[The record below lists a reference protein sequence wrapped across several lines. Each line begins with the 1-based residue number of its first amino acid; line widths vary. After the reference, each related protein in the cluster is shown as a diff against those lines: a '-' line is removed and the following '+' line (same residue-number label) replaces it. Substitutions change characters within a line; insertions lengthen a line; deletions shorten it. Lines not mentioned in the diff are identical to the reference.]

1 MAKRPVFVMS
11 KEPPFYKEEL
21 VEFKWLR
28 GRTLKVAKE
37 NSRSLRDAAI
47 KKGVCVH
54 VYEISR
60 AGEDFSELSAFKL
73 LVRVADGREI
83 PFEVVYQYAKLWEG
97 EPESVP
103 LNSLP
108 SSKQRVKKS
117 RAAKKEAKERG
128 KDKKLVGF
136 QINFG
141 DGVKID
147 FPNKPEDSFFNWLY
161 IMALR
166 QHHNRELHERLLRL
180 IEAHPQ
186 QPIGFSDIFFAPHSK
201 KVIRYNCQ
209 ARAVA
214 QYLSI
219 YCFRKEKVQ
228 EVFPQSA
235 SLYDIRD
242 HLRHFYDEFVHLV
255 YPLHTES
262 SNPIVPASHSVKS
275 DSSSVKPNN
284 MAAPETRNAQF
295 THDRSTGGDQQLSLG
310 LEYEASPD

>member
-1 MAKRPVFVMS
+1 M
-11 KEPPFYKEEL
+11 
-21 VEFKWLR
+21 EFKWLR
-28 GRTLKVAKE
+28 GRTLKVAGE
-37 NSRSLRDAAI
+37 NSRSLRDAADQ
-47 KKGVCVH
+47 KGVR

-73 LVRVADGREI
+73 LVSVADGRKI

-103 LNSLP
+103 LNSL
-108 SSKQRVKKS
+108 SSSEQGVKKS

-147 FPNKPEDSFFNWLY
+147 FPNEPKDSFFNWLY

-166 QHHNRELHERLLRL
+166 QDCDRNRKLHERLLRL

-219 YCFRKEKVQ
+219 YRFRKEKVQ
-228 EVFPQSA
+228 EVFPQRA

-242 HLRHFYDEFVHLV
+242 QLRHFYDEFVHLV

-275 DSSSVKPNN
+275 ASSSVKPNN
-284 MAAPETRNAQF
+284 MAASETRNAQ
-295 THDRSTGGDQQLSLG
+295 STSDSSTKGDQLSLWP
-310 LEYEASPD
+310 LE

>member
-37 NSRSLRDAAI
+37 NSRSLRDAALE
-47 KKGVCVH
+47 KGVH

-73 LVRVADGREI
+73 LVSVADKCKI

-108 SSKQRVKKS
+108 SSNQRVKKS

-147 FPNKPEDSFFNWLY
+147 FPNEPVDSFFNWLY
-161 IMALR
+161 IVALR
-166 QHHNRELHERLLRL
+166 QHRNLHERLLRL

-219 YCFRKEKVQ
+219 YCFRKEKVE
-228 EVFPQSA
+228 EVFPPST
-235 SLYDIRD
+235 SLYDIRN
-242 HLRHFYDEFVHLV
+242 HLRRFYDEFVHLV
-255 YPLHTES
+255 Y
-262 SNPIVPASHSVKS
+262 KS

-284 MAAPETRNAQF
+284 MAASKKRKAQF
-295 THDRSTGGDQQLSLG
+295 PPDKRDQPSLF
-310 LEYEASPD
+310 ES

>member
-11 KEPPFYKEEL
+11 EEPPFYKEEL

-28 GRTLKVAKE
+28 GRTLKVAGE
-37 NSRSLRDAAI
+37 NSRSLRDAADQ
-47 KKGVCVH
+47 KGVR

-73 LVRVADGREI
+73 LVSVADGRKI

-108 SSKQRVKKS
+108 SSEQVVKKS
-117 RAAKKEAKERG
+117 RAAKKEAKEKG

-147 FPNKPEDSFFNWLY
+147 FPNEPVDSFFNWLY
-161 IMALR
+161 IVALR
-166 QHHNRELHERLLRL
+166 QHHNQELHQRLLRL
-180 IEAHPQ
+180 IEAPAQ

-219 YCFRKEKVQ
+219 YCFRKEKVE
-228 EVFPQSA
+228 EVFPPST
-235 SLYDIRD
+235 SLYDIRN
-242 HLRHFYDEFVHLV
+242 HLRRFYDEFVHLV
-255 YPLHTES
+255 Y
-262 SNPIVPASHSVKS
+262 KS

-284 MAAPETRNAQF
+284 MAASKKRKAQF
-295 THDRSTGGDQQLSLG
+295 PPDKRDQPSLF
-310 LEYEASPD
+310 ES

>member
-117 RAAKKEAKERG
+117 RAAKKEARERG

-141 DGVKID
+141 DGEKID

-161 IMALR
+161 IVALR
-166 QHHNRELHERLLRL
+166 QHRKLHERLLRL
-180 IEAHPQ
+180 IEAHAQ
-186 QPIGFSDIFFAPHSK
+186 QSIGFSDIFFAPHSK

-219 YCFRKEKVQ
+219 YRFRKEKVE
-228 EVFPQSA
+228 EVFPPST

-242 HLRHFYDEFVHLV
+242 HLRGFYDEFVRLV

-262 SNPIVPASHSVKS
+262 SNLVAPALRSVKS
-275 DSSSVKPNN
+275 VPSSVKPNN
-284 MAAPETRNAQF
+284 MAASKKRKAQF
-295 THDRSTGGDQQLSLG
+295 PPDKRDQPSLF
-310 LEYEASPD
+310 ES

>member
-1 MAKRPVFVMS
+1 MS

-37 NSRSLRDAAI
+37 NSRSLRDAALE
-47 KKGVCVH
+47 KGVH
-54 VYEISR
+54 VYEISS

-73 LVRVADGREI
+73 LVSVADKCKI

-108 SSKQRVKKS
+108 SSNQRVKKS

-147 FPNKPEDSFFNWLY
+147 FPNEPVDSFFNWLY
-161 IMALR
+161 IVALR
-166 QHHNRELHERLLRL
+166 QHRNLHKRLLRL

-219 YCFRKEKVQ
+219 YCFRKEKVE
-228 EVFPQSA
+228 EVFPPST

-242 HLRHFYDEFVHLV
+242 QLRHFYDEFVHLV

-262 SNPIVPASHSVKS
+262 SNPIVPALHSVKS

-284 MAAPETRNAQF
+284 MTASKKRKAQF
-295 THDRSTGGDQQLSLG
+295 PPDKRDQPSLF
-310 LEYEASPD
+310 ES

>member
-1 MAKRPVFVMS
+1 MS

-37 NSRSLRDAAI
+37 NSRSLRDAAL
-47 KKGVCVH
+47 KKGVCVY

-60 AGEDFSELSAFKL
+60 AGEDFSKLSAFKL
-73 LVRVADGREI
+73 PVVADRCKI

-108 SSKQRVKKS
+108 SSEQGVKKS

-180 IEAHPQ
+180 IKAPAQ
-186 QPIGFSDIFFAPHSK
+186 QPIGFSDIFFVPHSK

-228 EVFPQSA
+228 EVFPQRA

-242 HLRHFYDEFVHLV
+242 DLRRFYDEFVHLV

-262 SNPIVPASHSVKS
+262 SNPIVPALHSVNS
-275 DSSSVKPNN
+275 ASSSVKPNN
-284 MAAPETRNAQF
+284 MAASKKRKAQSPP
-295 THDRSTGGDQQLSLG
+295 DKRDQPSLFESQYG
-310 LEYEASPD
+310 ASPD

>member
-21 VEFKWLR
+21 VQFKWLR
-28 GRTLKVAKE
+28 GRTPKVAKE
-37 NSRSLRDAAI
+37 NSRSLRDAALE
-47 KKGVCVH
+47 KGVH

-73 LVRVADGREI
+73 LVSVADGHEI

-108 SSKQRVKKS
+108 SSNQRVKKS

-166 QHHNRELHERLLRL
+166 QHHNQELHQRLLRL
-180 IEAHPQ
+180 IEAHAQ

-219 YCFRKEKVQ
+219 YCFRKEKV
-228 EVFPQSA
+228 EEIFPPST
-235 SLYDIRD
+235 SLYDIRN
-242 HLRHFYDEFVHLV
+242 HLRRFYDEFVHLV
-255 YPLHTES
+255 Y
-262 SNPIVPASHSVKS
+262 KS

-284 MAAPETRNAQF
+284 MAASKKRKAQF
-295 THDRSTGGDQQLSLG
+295 PPDKRDQPSLF
-310 LEYEASPD
+310 ES

>member
-1 MAKRPVFVMS
+1 MAKRPVFIVS
-11 KEPPFYKEEL
+11 AEPPFYREEM
-21 VEFKWLR
+21 VEFEWFK
-28 GRTLKVAKE
+28 GRSFKAAKTNSE
-37 NSRSLRDAAI
+37 NLWKAAHE
-47 KKGVCVH
+47 KGISI
-54 VYEISR
+54 YEISR
-60 AGEDFSELSAFKL
+60 VGERYSKLSAFKL
-73 LVRVADGREI
+73 LVKVKSDLTL
-83 PFEVVYQYAKLWEG
+83 PLEVVYQYAKLWEG

-108 SSKQRVKKS
+108 SSKQGVKKS

-180 IEAHPQ
+180 IKAPAQ

-219 YCFRKEKVQ
+219 YCFRKEKVK
-228 EVFPQSA
+228 EVFPRSA
-235 SLYDIRD
+235 SLYDIRND
-242 HLRHFYDEFVHLV
+242 LRHFYDEFVRLV

-262 SNPIVPASHSVKS
+262 SNPIVPALHSVNS

-284 MAAPETRNAQF
+284 MAASETRNAQF
-295 THDRSTGGDQQLSLG
+295 PPNSSTQLSLD
-310 LEYEASPD
+310 L

>member
-1 MAKRPVFVMS
+1 MS
-11 KEPPFYKEEL
+11 EEPPFYKEEL

-37 NSRSLRDAAI
+37 NSRSLRDAALE
-47 KKGVCVH
+47 KGVH

-60 AGEDFSELSAFKL
+60 AGEDFSELSAFNL
-73 LVRVADGREI
+73 LVRVDDKREI

-108 SSKQRVKKS
+108 SSETVEQSPRVGHPVPAKTVGVQRIASEEVEMLDSLSEQGVKKS

-147 FPNKPEDSFFNWLY
+147 FPNEPVDSFFNWLY
-161 IMALR
+161 IVALR
-166 QHHNRELHERLLRL
+166 QHRNLHKRLLRL

-219 YCFRKEKVQ
+219 YCFRKEKVE
-228 EVFPQSA
+228 EVFPPST
-235 SLYDIRD
+235 SLYDIRN
-242 HLRHFYDEFVHLV
+242 HLRRFYDEFVHLV
-255 YPLHTES
+255 KRDQPSLFES
-262 SNPIVPASHSVKS
+262 
-275 DSSSVKPNN
+275 
-284 MAAPETRNAQF
+284 
-295 THDRSTGGDQQLSLG
+295 
-310 LEYEASPD
+310 

>member
-1 MAKRPVFVMS
+1 MAKRPVFIVS
-11 KEPPFYKEEL
+11 AEPPFYREEM
-21 VEFKWLR
+21 VEFEWFK
-28 GRTLKVAKE
+28 GRSFKAAKTNSE
-37 NSRSLRDAAI
+37 NLWKAAHE
-47 KKGVCVH
+47 KGISI
-54 VYEISR
+54 YEISR
-60 AGEDFSELSAFKL
+60 VGERYSKLSAFKL
-73 LVRVADGREI
+73 LVKVKSDLTL
-83 PFEVVYQYAKLWEG
+83 PLEVVYQYAKLWEG

-108 SSKQRVKKS
+108 SSKQGVKKS

-147 FPNKPEDSFFNWLY
+147 FPNEPVDSFFNWLY
-161 IMALR
+161 IVALR
-166 QHHNRELHERLLRL
+166 QHRNLHKRLLRL

-219 YCFRKEKVQ
+219 YCFRKEKVE
-228 EVFPQSA
+228 EVFPPST
-235 SLYDIRD
+235 SLYDIRN
-242 HLRHFYDEFVHLV
+242 HLRRFYDEFVHLV

-262 SNPIVPASHSVKS
+262 SNPIV
-275 DSSSVKPNN
+275 SSVKPNN
-284 MAAPETRNAQF
+284 MAASKKRKAQF
-295 THDRSTGGDQQLSLG
+295 PPDKRDQPSLFESQYG
-310 LEYEASPD
+310 ASPD

>member
-1 MAKRPVFVMS
+1 MAKRPVFVTS
-11 KEPPFYKEEL
+11 EEPPFYKEEL

-37 NSRSLRDAAI
+37 NSRSLRDAALE
-47 KKGVCVH
+47 KGVH

-60 AGEDFSELSAFKL
+60 AGEDFSELSAFNL
-73 LVRVADGREI
+73 LVRVDDKREI
-83 PFEVVYQYAKLWEG
+83 PLEVVYQYAKLWEG

-108 SSKQRVKKS
+108 SSNQRVKKS

-147 FPNKPEDSFFNWLY
+147 FPNEPVDSFFNWLY
-161 IMALR
+161 IVALR
-166 QHHNRELHERLLRL
+166 QHRNLHKRLLRL

-219 YCFRKEKVQ
+219 YCFRKEKVE
-228 EVFPQSA
+228 EVFPRRA
-235 SLYDIRD
+235 SLYDIRNY
-242 HLRHFYDEFVHLV
+242 LRRFYDEFVHLV
-255 YPLHTES
+255 Y
-262 SNPIVPASHSVKS
+262 KS

-284 MAAPETRNAQF
+284 MAASKKRKAQF
-295 THDRSTGGDQQLSLG
+295 PPDKRDQPSLF
-310 LEYEASPD
+310 ES

>member
-1 MAKRPVFVMS
+1 MS
-11 KEPPFYKEEL
+11 AEPPFYREEM
-21 VEFKWLR
+21 VEFEWFK
-28 GRTLKVAKE
+28 GRSFKAAKTNSE
-37 NSRSLRDAAI
+37 NLWKAAHE
-47 KKGVCVH
+47 KGISI
-54 VYEISR
+54 YEISR
-60 AGEDFSELSAFKL
+60 VGERYSKLSAFKL
-73 LVRVADGREI
+73 LVKVKSDLTL
-83 PFEVVYQYAKLWEG
+83 PLEVVYQYAKLWEG

-108 SSKQRVKKS
+108 SSKQGVKKS

-166 QHHNRELHERLLRL
+166 QDCDRNRKLHERLLRL

-219 YCFRKEKVQ
+219 YRFRKEKVQ
-228 EVFPQSA
+228 EVFPQRA

-242 HLRHFYDEFVHLV
+242 QLRHFYDEFVHLV

-275 DSSSVKPNN
+275 ASSSVKPNN
-284 MAAPETRNAQF
+284 MAASETRNAQ
-295 THDRSTGGDQQLSLG
+295 STSDSSTKGDQLSFRF
-310 LEYEASPD
+310 

>member
-1 MAKRPVFVMS
+1 MAKRPVFIVS
-11 KEPPFYKEEL
+11 AEPPFYREEM
-21 VEFKWLR
+21 VEFEWFK
-28 GRTLKVAKE
+28 GRSFKAAKTNSE
-37 NSRSLRDAAI
+37 NLWKAAHE
-47 KKGVCVH
+47 KGISI
-54 VYEISR
+54 YEISR
-60 AGEDFSELSAFKL
+60 VGERYSKLSAFKL
-73 LVRVADGREI
+73 LVKVKSDLTL
-83 PFEVVYQYAKLWEG
+83 PLEVVYQYAKLWEG

-108 SSKQRVKKS
+108 SSKQGVKKS

-166 QHHNRELHERLLRL
+166 QDCDRNRKLHERLLRL

-219 YCFRKEKVQ
+219 YRFRKEKVG
-228 EVFPQSA
+228 EVFPPQSA

-255 YPLHTES
+255 YPSHTES
-262 SNPIVPASHSVKS
+262 SNPIV
-275 DSSSVKPNN
+275 SSVKPNN
-284 MAAPETRNAQF
+284 MAASKKRKAQF
-295 THDRSTGGDQQLSLG
+295 PPDKRDQPSLF
-310 LEYEASPD
+310 ES

>member
-28 GRTLKVAKE
+28 GRTIKVAKE
-37 NSRSLRDAAI
+37 NSRSLRDAANE
-47 KKGVCVH
+47 KGVCVF
-54 VYEISR
+54 EISR
-60 AGEDFSELSAFKL
+60 AGGDFSELSAFNL
-73 LVRVADGREI
+73 LVSVADGREI

-108 SSKQRVKKS
+108 SSEQRVKKS
-117 RAAKKEAKERG
+117 RAAKKEATERG

-141 DGVKID
+141 DGEKID
-147 FPNKPEDSFFNWLY
+147 FPNKPKDSFFNWLY

-166 QHHNRELHERLLRL
+166 QHRNRELDERLLDL
-180 IEAHPQ
+180 IKAHPQ

-219 YCFRKEKVQ
+219 YCFRKEKVE

-235 SLYDIRD
+235 SLYDIRND
-242 HLRHFYDEFVHLV
+242 LRRFYDEFVHLV
-255 YPLHTES
+255 YPLHNKRDQPSLFES
-262 SNPIVPASHSVKS
+262 
-275 DSSSVKPNN
+275 
-284 MAAPETRNAQF
+284 QY
-295 THDRSTGGDQQLSLG
+295 G
-310 LEYEASPD
+310 ASPD

>member
-1 MAKRPVFVMS
+1 
-11 KEPPFYKEEL
+11 L
-21 VEFKWLR
+21 V
-28 GRTLKVAKE
+28 
-37 NSRSLRDAAI
+37 S
-47 KKGVCVH
+47 
-54 VYEISR
+54 
-60 AGEDFSELSAFKL
+60 
-73 LVRVADGREI
+73 VADKCKI

-108 SSKQRVKKS
+108 SSNQRVKKS

-147 FPNKPEDSFFNWLY
+147 FPNEPVDSFFNWLY
-161 IMALR
+161 IVALR
-166 QHHNRELHERLLRL
+166 QHRNLHKRLLRL

-219 YCFRKEKVQ
+219 YCFRKEKVE
-228 EVFPQSA
+228 EVFPPST
-235 SLYDIRD
+235 SLYDIRN
-242 HLRHFYDEFVHLV
+242 HLRRFYDEFVHLV
-255 YPLHTES
+255 Y
-262 SNPIVPASHSVKS
+262 KS

-284 MAAPETRNAQF
+284 MAASKKRKAQF
-295 THDRSTGGDQQLSLG
+295 PPDKRDQPSLF
-310 LEYEASPD
+310 ES

>member
-37 NSRSLRDAAI
+37 NSRSLRDAALE
-47 KKGVCVH
+47 KGVH

-73 LVRVADGREI
+73 LVSVADKCKI

-108 SSKQRVKKS
+108 SSETVEQSPRVGHPVPAKTVGVQRIASEEVEMLDSLSEQGVKKS

-147 FPNKPEDSFFNWLY
+147 FPNEPVDSFFNWLY
-161 IMALR
+161 IVALR
-166 QHHNRELHERLLRL
+166 QHRNLHKRLLRL

-219 YCFRKEKVQ
+219 YCFRKEKVE
-228 EVFPQSA
+228 EVFPPST
-235 SLYDIRD
+235 SLYDIRN
-242 HLRHFYDEFVHLV
+242 HLRRFYDEFVHLV
-255 YPLHTES
+255 KRDQPSLFES
-262 SNPIVPASHSVKS
+262 
-275 DSSSVKPNN
+275 
-284 MAAPETRNAQF
+284 
-295 THDRSTGGDQQLSLG
+295 
-310 LEYEASPD
+310 

>member
-1 MAKRPVFVMS
+1 VVGF
-11 KEPPFYKEEL
+11 EERVSVVRL
-21 VEFKWLR
+21 GIIATEQ
-28 GRTLKVAKE
+28 
-37 NSRSLRDAAI
+37 
-47 KKGVCVH
+47 VH
-54 VYEISR
+54 VFEISR
-60 AGEDFSELSAFKL
+60 AGEGFSELSAFKL
-73 LVRVADGREI
+73 LVRVADRREI

-108 SSKQRVKKS
+108 SSKQGVKKS

-166 QHHNRELHERLLRL
+166 QHHNQELHQRLLRL
-180 IEAHPQ
+180 IAQ

-219 YCFRKEKVQ
+219 YCFRKEKVE
-228 EVFPQSA
+228 EVFPQST
-235 SLYDIRD
+235 SLYDIRN
-242 HLRHFYDEFVHLV
+242 HLRRFYDEFVHLV

-262 SNPIVPASHSVKS
+262 SNPIVPALHSVKS

-284 MAAPETRNAQF
+284 MAASETRNAQF
-295 THDRSTGGDQQLSLG
+295 TPDRSTEGGQLSLG
-310 LEYEASPD
+310 LEYGASPD

>member
-1 MAKRPVFVMS
+1 MAKRPVFVTS
-11 KEPPFYKEEL
+11 EEPPFYKEEL

-28 GRTLKVAKE
+28 GRTTKVAKE
-37 NSRSLRDAAI
+37 NSRSLRDAAL
-47 KKGVCVH
+47 KKGVCTY

-60 AGEDFSELSAFKL
+60 AGEDFSELSAFNL
-73 LVRVADGREI
+73 LVRVDDKREI
-83 PFEVVYQYAKLWEG
+83 PLEVVYQYAKLWEG

-108 SSKQRVKKS
+108 SSEQHVKKS

-141 DGVKID
+141 DGEKID

-166 QHHNRELHERLLRL
+166 QHRNRELHERLLDL
-180 IEAHPQ
+180 IKAPAQ

-219 YCFRKEKVQ
+219 YCFRKEKVG
-228 EVFPQSA
+228 EVFPPQSA

-255 YPLHTES
+255 YPSHTES
-262 SNPIVPASHSVKS
+262 SNPIV
-275 DSSSVKPNN
+275 SSVKPNN
-284 MAAPETRNAQF
+284 MAASKKRKAQF
-295 THDRSTGGDQQLSLG
+295 PPDKRDQPSLFESQYG
-310 LEYEASPD
+310 ASPD

>member
-11 KEPPFYKEEL
+11 EEPPFYKEEL

-28 GRTLKVAKE
+28 GRTLKVARE
-37 NSRSLRDAAI
+37 NSRSLRDAAL
-47 KKGVCVH
+47 KKGVCVY

-60 AGEDFSELSAFKL
+60 AGEDFSELSAFNL
-73 LVRVADGREI
+73 LVRVDDKREI

-141 DGVKID
+141 DGEKID
-147 FPNKPEDSFFNWLY
+147 FPNKPADSFFNWLY

-166 QHHNRELHERLLRL
+166 QDCDRNRKLHERLLRL
-180 IEAHPQ
+180 IEAHDQ

-219 YCFRKEKVQ
+219 YRFRKEKVQ
-228 EVFPQSA
+228 EVFPQRA

-242 HLRHFYDEFVHLV
+242 QLRHFYDEFVHLV

-262 SNPIVPASHSVKS
+262 SNPIV
-275 DSSSVKPNN
+275 SSVKPNN
-284 MAAPETRNAQF
+284 MAASKKRKAQF
-295 THDRSTGGDQQLSLG
+295 PPDKRDQPSLFESQYG
-310 LEYEASPD
+310 ASPD

>member
-1 MAKRPVFVMS
+1 MAKRPVFIVS
-11 KEPPFYKEEL
+11 AEPPFYREEM
-21 VEFKWLR
+21 VEFEWFK
-28 GRTLKVAKE
+28 GRSFKAAKTNSE
-37 NSRSLRDAAI
+37 NLWKAAHE
-47 KKGVCVH
+47 KGISI
-54 VYEISR
+54 YEISR
-60 AGEDFSELSAFKL
+60 VGERYSKLSAFKL
-73 LVRVADGREI
+73 LVKVKSDLTL
-83 PFEVVYQYAKLWEG
+83 PLEVVYQYAKLWEG

-108 SSKQRVKKS
+108 SSKQGVKKS

-141 DGVKID
+141 DGEKID

-166 QHHNRELHERLLRL
+166 QHRNRELHERLLDL
-180 IEAHPQ
+180 IKAPAQ

-219 YCFRKEKVQ
+219 YCFRKEKVG
-228 EVFPQSA
+228 EVFPPQSA

-255 YPLHTES
+255 YPSHTES
-262 SNPIVPASHSVKS
+262 SNPIV
-275 DSSSVKPNN
+275 SSVKPNN
-284 MAAPETRNAQF
+284 MAASKKRKAQF
-295 THDRSTGGDQQLSLG
+295 PPDKRDQPSLFESQYG
-310 LEYEASPD
+310 ASPD

>member
-1 MAKRPVFVMS
+1 MAKRPVFVTS
-11 KEPPFYKEEL
+11 EEPPFYKEEL

-28 GRTLKVAKE
+28 GRTLKVARE
-37 NSRSLRDAAI
+37 NSRSLRDAAL
-47 KKGVCVH
+47 KKGVCVY

-60 AGEDFSELSAFKL
+60 AGGDFSELSAFKL
-73 LVRVADGREI
+73 SVMVDDRREI

-97 EPESVP
+97 EPESVS

-108 SSKQRVKKS
+108 SSEQRVKKS

-166 QHHNRELHERLLRL
+166 QHHNQELHQRLLRL
-180 IEAHPQ
+180 IAQ

-219 YCFRKEKVQ
+219 YCFRKEKVK
-228 EVFPQSA
+228 EVFPRSA
-235 SLYDIRD
+235 SLYDIRND
-242 HLRHFYDEFVHLV
+242 LRRFYDEFVHLV
-255 YPLHTES
+255 YPFSKKRKAQSPPDKRDQPSLFES
-262 SNPIVPASHSVKS
+262 
-275 DSSSVKPNN
+275 
-284 MAAPETRNAQF
+284 QY
-295 THDRSTGGDQQLSLG
+295 G
-310 LEYEASPD
+310 ASPD